1 MRVILL
7 ISLLAAFSLDC
18 YSETQPDT
26 KRSSGAITR
35 GGDAVHRTVPFI
47 TIRNKTGSKKASK
60 YFGDE
65 RSTEHAGYCDVSS
78 TPIKTL
84 RPIAERVPY
93 FLPENREKL
102 VAIREST
109 VEGLWQDIKQ
119 TSQGQEPILYTH
131 GFYISFEKACKRS
144 SYFQESLGLE
154 GRLLLYSWPS
164 DGSLLNYTRD
174 ESDLYWSVNPLVE
187 SLSNMV
193 NRFGAGKVNLA
204 AHSLGTRGIFL
215 ALVRMAQAKSD
226 DKPLFNQ
233 VVLLAPDIDAG
244 IFKQYLQEIKSVART
259 ITVYVSANDRPLALS
274 RQVHGYS
281 RLGEAGKHLQ
291 GLEGIE
297 IIDLS
302 DIPVRYPS
310 GHVYHLYHDSVIN
323 DLNQLLNE
331 AKTASQR
338 SNLKQI
344 GENYWKLQLPGAQ
357 QSP

>member
-7 ISLLAAFSLDC
+7 ASLMAAFSLDC
-18 YSETQPDT
+18 YSDDAKE
-26 KRSSGAITR
+26 SSGAMA
-35 GGDAVHRTVPFI
+35 GADGAVLRNVPFI
-47 TIRNKTGSKKASK
+47 TVRNKTGSKKASK

-65 RSTEHAGYCDVSS
+65 RNTEHGGYCDVSS

-84 RPIAERVPY
+84 RPIAERVP
-93 FLPENREKL
+93 FFVPEDREKL

-109 VEGLWQDIKQ
+109 VENLWQNFAE

-131 GFYISFEKACKRS
+131 GFYISFERACKRS

-154 GRLLLYSWPS
+154 GRLLLFSWPS
-164 DGSLLNYTRD
+164 DGALLNYTRD
-174 ESDLYWSVNPLVE
+174 ESDLYWSVSPLTE
-187 SLSNMV
+187 TLSDMV
-193 NRFGAGKVNLA
+193 NRFGAGNVNLA
-204 AHSLGTRGIFL
+204 AHSLGARGLFL
-215 ALVRMAQAKSD
+215 ALVSLAEGKPD

-233 VVLLAPDIDAG
+233 IVLLAPDIDAG
-244 IFKQYLQEIKSVART
+244 IFKQYLQKIKSLAQT
-259 ITVYVSANDRPLALS
+259 ITVYVSANDKPLMIS

-281 RLGEAGKHLQ
+281 RLGEAGTHLQ

-344 GENYWKLQLPGAQ
+344 GENYWKLQLPGT
-357 QSP
+357 S

>member
-7 ISLLAAFSLDC
+7 VSLMAAFSLDC
-18 YSETQPDT
+18 YSDDV
-26 KRSSGAITR
+26 KRSSGAMA
-35 GGDAVHRTVPFI
+35 GADGAVLRTVPFI
-47 TIRNKTGSKKASK
+47 TVRNKTGSKKASQ

-78 TPIKTL
+78 TPIKSL

-93 FLPENREKL
+93 FIPEDREKL
-102 VAIREST
+102 LAIRESNA
-109 VEGLWQDIKQ
+109 ESIWQDIKQ
-119 TSQGQEPILYTH
+119 TSQGREPILYTH

-154 GRLLLYSWPS
+154 GRFLLFSWPS

-174 ESDLYWSVNPLVE
+174 ESDLYWSINPLVE
-187 SLSNMV
+187 SLSNSV
-193 NRFGAGKVNLA
+193 KRFGAGKVNLA

-215 ALVRMAQAKSD
+215 ALVRMAQAEPD

-233 VVLLAPDIDAG
+233 VVLLAPDIDTG

-259 ITVYVSANDRPLALS
+259 ITVYVSSNDKPLALS
-274 RQVHGYS
+274 SQVHGYS
-281 RLGEAGKHLQ
+281 RLGEAGTHLQ

-310 GHVYHLYHDSVIN
+310 GHVYHLYHDSVID

-331 AKTASQR
+331 EKAASQR

-344 GENYWKLQLPGAQ
+344 GENYWKLLLPV
-357 QSP
+357 SVSDSK

>member
-1 MRVILL
+1 M
-7 ISLLAAFSLDC
+7 AAFSLDC
-18 YSETQPDT
+18 YSDDAT
-26 KRSSGAITR
+26 RSSTSADRAGL
-35 GGDAVHRTVPFI
+35 RTVPFI
-47 TIRNKTGSKKASK
+47 TVRNKTGNKRPSK

-65 RSTEHAGYCDVSS
+65 RSVEHAGRCDVSS

-84 RPIAERVPY
+84 RPIAKRVPY
-93 FLPENREKL
+93 FIPEDREKL
-102 VAIREST
+102 EAIREST
-109 VEGLWQDIKQ
+109 VEALWQDVEE
-119 TSQGQEPILYTH
+119 TSQGREPILFTH
-131 GFYISFEKACKRS
+131 GFYISFERACKRS

-164 DGSLLNYTRD
+164 DGALLNYTRD
-174 ESDLYWSVNPLVE
+174 ESDLYWSVSPLVE
-187 SLSNMV
+187 SLNGMIK
-193 NRFGAGKVNLA
+193 RFGTGKVNLA

-215 ALVRMAQAKSD
+215 ALVRMAQAETG

-233 VVLLAPDIDAG
+233 IVLLAPDVDAG
-244 IFKQYLQEIKSVART
+244 IFKQYLQEIKSLART
-259 ITVYVSANDRPLALS
+259 ITVYVSANDKPLALS

-281 RLGEAGKHLQ
+281 RLGEPGTHLE
-291 GLEGIE
+291 GLAGIE

-331 AKTASQR
+331 AKPAAQR

-344 GENYWKLQLPGAQ
+344 SENYWKLQVPGTK
-357 QSP
+357 